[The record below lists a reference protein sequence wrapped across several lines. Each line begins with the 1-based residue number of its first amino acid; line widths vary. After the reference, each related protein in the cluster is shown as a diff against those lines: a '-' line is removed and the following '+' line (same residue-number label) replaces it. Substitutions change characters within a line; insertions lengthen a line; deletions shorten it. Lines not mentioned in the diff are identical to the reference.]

1 LTYDAKIAKNQAFE
15 KAKEINQQTGL
26 ITVLDSKEIEGTL
39 SYNLLKQGIPALT
52 MEFGEP
58 QIKTGKNINVG
69 VKTILNLLS
78 KLKMIKPPEK
88 TFIHST
94 KALLKGKILK
104 YADQLSSTQGTIRFF
119 IKPGQLV
126 EKGKTVAAIYSASR
140 TLQEEIKALAQ
151 GIILGQTDSP
161 VVSAGETVISF
172 GLEKF

>member
-1 LTYDAKIAKNQAFE
+1 MTYDAKIAKNQAFE

-69 VKTILNLLS
+69 IKAIINLLS
-78 KLKMIKPPEK
+78 NLKMIKPPK
-88 TFIHST
+88 KIFIHPT
-94 KALLKGKILK
+94 ATLLKGKGLK
-104 YADQLSSTQGTIRFF
+104 YADQSSSTQGIVRFRA
-119 IKPGQLV
+119 KPGQLV
-126 EKGKTVAAIYSASR
+126 EKGKTVAAIYSASG
-140 TLQEEIKALAQ
+140 TLQEEINALAK
-151 GIILGQTDSP
+151 GIILGQTNSP
-161 VVSAGETVISF
+161 VVSAKETIISF